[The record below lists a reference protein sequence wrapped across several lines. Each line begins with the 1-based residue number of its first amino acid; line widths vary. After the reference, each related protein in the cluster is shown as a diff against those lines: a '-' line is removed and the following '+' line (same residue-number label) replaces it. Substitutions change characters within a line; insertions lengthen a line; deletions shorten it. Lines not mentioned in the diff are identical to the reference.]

1 MRQWID
7 LDEATAR
14 NAKNIEVL
22 FRGLNKNNPHKGIV
36 GVQTEKEVICK
47 HIQEN
52 FDNLKKNGA
61 DMSTAVPSTWL
72 KWKVSHFNPYIFD
85 D

>member
-52 FDNLKKNGA
+52 FDNLKK
-61 DMSTAVPSTWL
+61 MERIWVLLFQVFSLTEMFLTL
-72 KWKVSHFNPYIFD
+72 IHIFLD